1 MSSGASSEGHAMA
14 ARSTRE
20 KILTTALDLA
30 GRRSWES
37 VRLHDVAA
45 ELQMG
50 LNDVRAHFREKEELA
65 DAWFD
70 RADAAMLEEAD
81 SPGFPELPPR
91 TRLHR
96 LIMTWLAA
104 LAAHRRVTRQMI
116 LGKFEP
122 GHVHY
127 QYAGLLRVSR
137 TVQWLREAAH
147 RDAVLP
153 WRAMEETALTA
164 IYLAAFFYWMRDDS
178 EKASRTGAFLDRL
191 LARAERLAQCLPG
204 SPRARTQPSA
214 ERSAAQGG

>member
-1 MSSGASSEGHAMA
+1 MA
-14 ARSTRE
+14 TRSTRE

-30 GRRSWES
+30 GRKSWES
-37 VRLHDVAA
+37 VRLHDVAQ
-45 ELQMG
+45 ELQIS

-70 RADAAMLEEAD
+70 RADAAMLEEAE
-81 SPGFPELPPR
+81 SPGFSELPPR

-116 LGKFEP
+116 RGKFEP

-204 SPRARTQPSA
+204 SPRARTQPPV